1 MTVPAR
7 VTGDVAPATRYGPQA
22 VAITAFIF
30 MATPHDG
37 ASPPRASPLD
47 LARGPSPDATRIDW
61 ASLIRHG
68 LDLDCL
74 ACTRCGSCMRVLSAV
89 TDPAQVR
96 RVLDHLGERTRQR
109 VPSRAWDPV
118 PVDDGELPIG
128 DWN

>member
-1 MTVPAR
+1 
-7 VTGDVAPATRYGPQA
+7 
-22 VAITAFIF
+22 
-30 MATPHDG
+30 
-37 ASPPRASPLD
+37 
-47 LARGPSPDATRIDW
+47 
-61 ASLIRHG
+61 
-68 LDLDCL
+68 
-74 ACTRCGSCMRVLSAV
+74 MRVLSAV